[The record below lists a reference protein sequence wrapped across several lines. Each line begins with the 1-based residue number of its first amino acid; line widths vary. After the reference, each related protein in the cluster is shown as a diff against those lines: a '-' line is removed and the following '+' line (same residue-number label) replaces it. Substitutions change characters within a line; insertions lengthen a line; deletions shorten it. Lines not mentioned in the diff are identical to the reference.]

1 MVFLPRAP
9 FPSNPEPQLLRLG
22 RNDGDFQRRQHAIP
36 IMQQHGAGILVPG
49 LVPLSLGA
57 QEGGYFLRYAEEEDA
72 LIDEVGAEV
81 VDGAAAGFGAGFPGL
96 GAGEGGFV
104 AVEVGGEFDD
114 AAERVGAEEVV
125 QGEEV
130 GIPAAVFFRER
141 SVGWDWLGWLGLRM
155 LGVG

>member
-1 MVFLPRAP
+1 
-9 FPSNPEPQLLRLG
+9 
-22 RNDGDFQRRQHAIP
+22 
-36 IMQQHGAGILVPG
+36 MQQHGAGILVPG

-57 QEGGYFLRYAEEEDA
+57 QEGGDFLRYAEEEDA

-96 GAGEGGFV
+96 GTGEGGLV

-114 AAERVGAEEVV
+114 AAEGVGAEEVV

-141 SVGWDWLGWLGLRM
+141 SVGWDWPGLAWLGLRM
-155 LGVG
+155 LGVR